1 MIRSMYNIY
10 QLVLICIIFINRSHL
25 NWCKVKMH
33 SGIQKTV
40 NSLFNRDYINKS
52 CTNSTLDG
60 LSRAKVLS
68 AIADDKSWILFST
81 IAMSSDSNGH
91 QSGDGSR
98 ILLSKVSLTRKQ
110 YYQRINRF
118 TSLGLVK
125 RKNGRYRLS
134 SFGRIIY
141 EIQKTIEIAIH
152 YQWRFVA
159 LDSLE
164 SSLSAEGMPVEDR
177 IKIINALLGDHDG
190 FKSILLNRND
200 NNA

>member
-1 MIRSMYNIY
+1 
-10 QLVLICIIFINRSHL
+10 
-25 NWCKVKMH
+25 MH
-33 SGIQKTV
+33 SGTQKTV
-40 NSLFNRDYINKS
+40 NSLFNRDYTNKS
-52 CTNSTLDG
+52 CVNSDLDG

-68 AIADDKSWILFST
+68 AIVDDKSWILFST
-81 IAMSSDSNGH
+81 IAMSSDSNEH

-98 ILLSKVSLTRKQ
+98 ILLSKLSLTRKQ

-141 EIQKTIEIAIH
+141 EIHKTIEFAIH

-159 LDSLE
+159 LDSME
-164 SSLSAEGMPVEDR
+164 SSLSAEGMPAEDR
-177 IKIINALLGDHDG
+177 IKIIKALLGDHEG
-190 FKSILLNRND
+190 FKSIFLNRND
-200 NNA
+200 NNACIMNTNNQ

>member
-1 MIRSMYNIY
+1 MYLIY
-10 QLVLICIIFINRSHL
+10 LLVLICIIFINRGHL

-33 SGIQKTV
+33 SGIQKTI
-40 NSLFNRDYINKS
+40 NSLFDRDYTNKS
-52 CTNSTLDG
+52 YVSSGLDG

-68 AIADDKSWILFST
+68 AIADDKSWSLFST

-98 ILLSKVSLTRKQ
+98 ILLSKLSLTRKQ

-141 EIQKTIEIAIH
+141 EIQKTIEIAIQ
-152 YQWRFVA
+152 YRGRFVA

-164 SSLSAEGMPVEDR
+164 SSAQKACQSKTES
-177 IKIINALLGDHDG
+177 KLLMLYWEIMMGSRVY
-190 FKSILLNRND
+190 F
-200 NNA
+200 

>member
-1 MIRSMYNIY
+1 
-10 QLVLICIIFINRSHL
+10 
-25 NWCKVKMH
+25 MH

-40 NSLFNRDYINKS
+40 NSLFNGDYSSKA
-52 CTNSTLDG
+52 CVNSG
-60 LSRAKVLS
+60 LGGLPRAKVLS
-68 AIADDKSWILFST
+68 AIADDKSWSLFST

-91 QSGDGSR
+91 RSGDGSR
-98 ILLSKVSLTRKQ
+98 ILLSKLSLTRKQ

-141 EIQKTIEIAIH
+141 EIQKTIEIAIQ
-152 YQWRFVA
+152 YQWKFVA

-177 IKIINALLGDHDG
+177 IKIISALLGDHDG
-190 FKSILLNRND
+190 FKSIFLNRND
-200 NNA
+200 NNARIMNTNNQ